1 MITLTLAMDRAA
13 GTGTAAIKEGE
24 VGAIFDFTFAQDAIA
39 GAATEAATL
48 ALDKLTATLADPPDG
63 KTVINRPATSTTQPA
78 KPAAKKT
85 NATQPKGKA
94 AVDDDGFAQVDMFA
108 VPAATTPA
116 PAATTAAAAVD
127 EDIFAVEF

>member
-1 MITLTLAMDRAA
+1 MDRAT

-24 VGAIFDFTFAQDAIA
+24 VGAIFDFTFEQDAIA

-48 ALDKLTATLADPPDG
+48 ALDKLTATLTDPPDG
-63 KTVINRPATSTTQPA
+63 KTVIARSTATTQPA

-94 AVDDDGFAQVDMFA
+94 TVDDDGFAQVDMFA

-116 PAATTAAAAVD
+116 PATTTAAATAAAPVD

>member
-24 VGAIFDFTFAQDAIA
+24 VGTIFDFTFEQDAIA

-48 ALDKLTATLADPPDG
+48 ALDKLTAALADPPDG
-63 KTVINRPATSTTQPA
+63 KTVIARPAPSTAQPV
-78 KPAAKKT
+78 KPTAKKGD
-85 NATQPKGKA
+85 ATQPKGKA
-94 AVDDDGFAQVDMFA
+94 AVDEDGFAQVDMFA
-108 VPAATTPA
+108 VPAATTPP
-116 PAATTAAAAVD
+116 PAAVTATVD

>member
-24 VGAIFDFTFAQDAIA
+24 VGTIFDFTFEQDAIA

-48 ALDKLTATLADPPDG
+48 ALDKLTAALADPPDG

-116 PAATTAAAAVD
+116 TVTAAVTAD

>member
-1 MITLTLAMDRAA
+1 LITLTLAMDRAA

-24 VGAIFDFTFAQDAIA
+24 VGAIFDFTFEQDAIA

-63 KTVINRPATSTTQPA
+63 KTVIARPATNAAQPA
-78 KPAAKKT
+78 KPAAQKST
-85 NATQPKGKA
+85 ATKPKGKA

-116 PAATTAAAAVD
+116 PATVTADV
-127 EDIFAVEF
+127 DIFAVEF

>member
-1 MITLTLAMDRAA
+1 MITLTLAMDRTA

-24 VGAIFDFTFAQDAIA
+24 VGAIFDFTFEQDAIA

-48 ALDKLTATLADPPDG
+48 ALDKLTATLASPPDG
-63 KTVINRPATSTTQPA
+63 KTVIARSTVTAQPV

-85 NATQPKGKA
+85 NATQPKGKS
-94 AVDDDGFAQVDMFA
+94 AVDDDGFAQVDMFT

-116 PAATTAAAAVD
+116 PATTTATVTAD
-127 EDIFAVEF
+127 EDIFAIEF

>member
-24 VGAIFDFTFAQDAIA
+24 VGTIFDFTFEQDAIA

-48 ALDKLTATLADPPDG
+48 ALDKLTATLADPPDS
-63 KTVINRPATSTTQPA
+63 KTVIARPATGTAQPV
-78 KPAAKKT
+78 KPAAKKGD
-85 NATQPKGKA
+85 ATQPKGKA

-116 PAATTAAAAVD
+116 LAAVTATATID

>member
-24 VGAIFDFTFAQDAIA
+24 VGAIFDFTFEQDAIA

-48 ALDKLTATLADPPDG
+48 ALDKLTAALADPPDG
-63 KTVINRPATSTTQPA
+63 KTVIARSTVTAQPA
-78 KPAAKKT
+78 KPAAKKS

-116 PAATTAAAAVD
+116 PATATAPATLD

>member
-1 MITLTLAMDRAA
+1 MVTLTLAMDRAA

-24 VGAIFDFTFAQDAIA
+24 VGAIFDFTFEQDAIA

-48 ALDKLTATLADPPDG
+48 ALDKLTATLTDPPDG
-63 KTVINRPATSTTQPA
+63 KTVIARSTVTAQPA

>member
-24 VGAIFDFTFAQDAIA
+24 VGAIFDFTFEQDAIA

-48 ALDKLTATLADPPDG
+48 ALDKLTAALADPPDG
-63 KTVINRPATSTTQPA
+63 KTVIARSTVTAQPA

-85 NATQPKGKA
+85 TGTQPKGKA

-127 EDIFAVEF
+127 EDIFAIEF

>member
-24 VGAIFDFTFAQDAIA
+24 VGAIFDFTFEQDAIA

-48 ALDKLTATLADPPDG
+48 ALDKLTAALADPPDG
-63 KTVINRPATSTTQPA
+63 KTVIARSAVTAQPA

-116 PAATTAAAAVD
+116 PAAVTAAVIVD

>member
-1 MITLTLAMDRAA
+1 LITLTLAMDRAA

-24 VGAIFDFTFAQDAIA
+24 VGAIFDFTFEQDAIA

-63 KTVINRPATSTTQPA
+63 KTVIARSAVTAQPA

-116 PAATTAAAAVD
+116 PAAATAAVTVD

>member
-1 MITLTLAMDRAA
+1 MDRAA

-24 VGAIFDFTFAQDAIA
+24 VGTIFDFTFEQDAIA

-48 ALDKLTATLADPPDG
+48 ALDKLTAALADPPDG
-63 KTVINRPATSTTQPA
+63 KTVIARSTVTAQPA
-78 KPAAKKT
+78 KPAAKKS

-108 VPAATTPA
+108 VPAATRPA
-116 PAATTAAAAVD
+116 PATVTAAATVD

>member
-24 VGAIFDFTFAQDAIA
+24 VGAIFDFSFEQDAIA
-39 GAATEAATL
+39 GAATEAVTL

-116 PAATTAAAAVD
+116 PATVTAAVTAD

>member
-24 VGAIFDFTFAQDAIA
+24 VGTIFDFTFEQDAIA

-48 ALDKLTATLADPPDG
+48 ALDKLTAALADPPDG
-63 KTVINRPATSTTQPA
+63 KTVIARSTVTAQPA
-78 KPAAKKT
+78 KPAAKKS

-116 PAATTAAAAVD
+116 PAAVTAAAAVD

>member
-24 VGAIFDFTFAQDAIA
+24 VGTIFDFTFEQDAIA

-48 ALDKLTATLADPPDG
+48 ALDKLTSTLADPPDG
-63 KTVINRPATSTTQPA
+63 KTVIARSAVTAQPA

-116 PAATTAAAAVD
+116 PATATAPATLD

>member
-24 VGAIFDFTFAQDAIA
+24 VGTIFDFTFEQDAIA

-48 ALDKLTATLADPPDG
+48 ALDKLTAALADPPDG
-63 KTVINRPATSTTQPA
+63 KTVIARSAVTAQPA

-116 PAATTAAAAVD
+116 PAATTAPATVD
-127 EDIFAVEF
+127 VDIFAVEF

>member
-24 VGAIFDFTFAQDAIA
+24 VGTIFDFTFEQDAIA

-48 ALDKLTATLADPPDG
+48 ALDKLTAALANPPDG
-63 KTVINRPATSTTQPA
+63 KTVIARSTATAQPI
-78 KPAAKKT
+78 KPAPKKT
-85 NATQPKGKA
+85 TGTQPKGEA

-116 PAATTAAAAVD
+116 PATVTADV
-127 EDIFAVEF
+127 DIFAVEF

>member
-24 VGAIFDFTFAQDAIA
+24 VGAIFDFTFEQDAIA

-48 ALDKLTATLADPPDG
+48 ALDKLTAALADPPDG
-63 KTVINRPATSTTQPA
+63 KTVIARSAVTAQPA
-78 KPAAKKT
+78 KPVAKKT
-85 NATQPKGKA
+85 TATQPKGKA

-116 PAATTAAAAVD
+116 PAAVTATAAVD

>member
-24 VGAIFDFTFAQDAIA
+24 VGAIFDFTFPPDALVG
-39 GAATEAATL
+39 GATDAVIGAFGSLEQV
-48 ALDKLTATLADPPDG
+48 LADPPDG
-63 KTVINRPATSTTQPA
+63 KTVIARSAVTAQPA

-116 PAATTAAAAVD
+116 PAAVTAAAAVD